1 MSLVKRAFSRWID
14 DLEKT
19 PQILVG
25 FSGGVDSSVLLHAL
39 VASVKSKHIT
49 AIHINHGLSKNADL
63 WEIHARRFCE
73 DLGLDFVGTSVS
85 VVSDGSG
92 LENAART
99 ARYEVYESLLQEA
112 GILLLGH
119 HMDDQVETM
128 LYRLMRG
135 AGHKGMSGI
144 PLKRSIGQGYLVRPL
159 LQMARKD
166 LEIYA
171 NDFDIDYIEDE
182 SNLKEDFDRNYL
194 RKTII
199 PSIENR
205 WPGYRKR
212 FIEMARISDESDTL
226 LESLAEEDIA
236 KLDQREER
244 AGWSLCLQLFKELDL
259 VRQNN
264 ILRYWG
270 TMNGMAALNR
280 TVISEILSTIINSRI
295 DSSPQI
301 CVGKAQ
307 FRRYSNRLYLLDA
320 NRMSECSVGECLT
333 DSWKLSESCDLGVKS
348 KLFSTASIGEGLRLL
363 PNDVVKVAYRRGGE
377 RCQPVGRSHSTSLKK
392 CLHEFGLEPWWR
404 DTVPLIFK
412 DGHLIAVA
420 DLWVCEGWQVSD
432 GEDGIKIQW
441 DNIS

>member
-39 VASVKSKHIT
+39 VACVKSKHIT

-73 DLGLDFVGTSVS
+73 DLGVDFVGTSVS
-85 VVSDGSG
+85 VDSDGSG

-128 LYRLMRG
+128 LYRLIRG

-144 PLKRSIGQGYLVRPL
+144 PLKRSLGQGYLVRPL
-159 LQMARKD
+159 LQVRRKD

-171 NDFDIDYIEDE
+171 NDFDIEYIEDE

-205 WPGYRKR
+205 WPSYRKR

-264 ILRYWG
+264 TLRYWG

-301 CVGKAQ
+301 SVGKAQ

-320 NRMSECSVGECLT
+320 NRMSECLVGECLT

-348 KLFSTASIGEGLRLL
+348 KLFSTVSIGEGLRLL
-363 PNDVVKVAYRRGGE
+363 PNDVVKVAYRRGG
-377 RCQPVGRSHSTSLKK
+377 
-392 CLHEFGLEPWWR
+392 
-404 DTVPLIFK
+404 
-412 DGHLIAVA
+412 
-420 DLWVCEGWQVSD
+420 
-432 GEDGIKIQW
+432 
-441 DNIS
+441 

>member
-1 MSLVKRAFSRWID
+1 MEKRALSRWID

-25 FSGGVDSSVLLHAL
+25 YSGGVDSSVLLHAL

-73 DLGLDFVGTSVS
+73 DLGVDFVGTSVS
-85 VVSDGSG
+85 VDSDGSG

-144 PLKRSIGQGYLVRPL
+144 PLKRSLGQGYLVRPL
-159 LQMARKD
+159 LQVGRKD

-171 NDFDIDYIEDE
+171 NDFDIEYIEDE

-205 WPGYRKR
+205 WPSYRKR

-259 VRQNN
+259 VRQNTVSYTH
-264 ILRYWG
+264 L
-270 TMNGMAALNR
+270 TAA
-280 TVISEILSTIINSRI
+280 
-295 DSSPQI
+295 D
-301 CVGKAQ
+301 
-307 FRRYSNRLYLLDA
+307 
-320 NRMSECSVGECLT
+320 
-333 DSWKLSESCDLGVKS
+333 
-348 KLFSTASIGEGLRLL
+348 EG
-363 PNDVVKVAYRRGGE
+363 
-377 RCQPVGRSHSTSLKK
+377 
-392 CLHEFGLEPWWR
+392 
-404 DTVPLIFK
+404 
-412 DGHLIAVA
+412 
-420 DLWVCEGWQVSD
+420 
-432 GEDGIKIQW
+432 
-441 DNIS
+441 